1 MKVTGVAIR
10 FVGEF
15 KHLKRQRGYWVSV
28 FNTMQNIWAGVV
40 QEVSQ
45 VGRWMGPEKGRKGY
59 SVNTFNPCTIHG

>member
-40 QEVSQ
+40 QVRL
-45 VGRWMGPEKGRKGY
+45 VDGRDLKRGARDTRSIHLTHAQYMGR
-59 SVNTFNPCTIHG
+59 